1 MHEKQCDNS
10 FMHDVADQPAERA
23 AADIF
28 SSALSSAASGADG
41 SAVNSAFSSADGAAG
56 DALDALVPRLR
67 QFAVVA
73 REEHLTRAAELLGVP
88 QPTLSRSIARLEA
101 ELGVPLFTRPG
112 RSIRLTR
119 HGRHLLDA
127 AERAMADLAGP
138 LARLSSEAH
147 PDTGRVALGFL
158 HTLGGEAV
166 PRLVKD
172 FRARHPL
179 IRFALV
185 QDSGHGLL
193 TRLRNGE
200 IDLCL
205 TAPLPQTP
213 DVLSRRLVEQRIDLF
228 VPAGHWLSAAH
239 HGAGVPLAEAAD
251 EDFIVMEPGYGL
263 RTITDDLCRAA
274 GFEPRITFEG
284 EEADTARGL
293 VGAGLGVS
301 LLPATASSLADPSVV
316 AVRITAPK
324 AARTIGIA
332 WPGDRPL
339 TAPAVAFRDF
349 ALTYA
354 DRLPR

>member
-1 MHEKQCDNS
+1 MHE
-10 FMHDVADQPAERA
+10 A
-23 AADIF
+23 A
-28 SSALSSAASGADG
+28 SSAEA
-41 SAVNSAFSSADGAAG
+41 
-56 DALDALVPRLR
+56 ALDALVPRLR
-67 QFAVVA
+67 QFVVVA

-119 HGRHLLDA
+119 HGRSLLEA
-127 AERAMADLAGP
+127 AERTVTALTGP
-138 LARLSSEAH
+138 LERLTSEAH
-147 PDTGRVALGFL
+147 PASGRVALGFL
-158 HTLGGEAV
+158 HTLGGETV
-166 PRLVKD
+166 PRLLKD
-172 FRARHPL
+172 FRARRPL

-185 QDSGHGLL
+185 QDGGHGLL
-193 TRLRNGE
+193 ARLRDGE
-200 IDLCL
+200 LDLCL
-205 TAPLPQTP
+205 TAPLPQAP
-213 DVLSRRLVEQRIDLF
+213 DVRTRGLDEQRIDLF
-228 VPAGHWLSAAH
+228 VPVGHRLAARR
-239 HGAGVPLAEAAD
+239 AGVPLAEAAD

-263 RTITDDLCRAA
+263 RTISDDLCRAA

-316 AVRITAPK
+316 AVRISTPR

-332 WPGDRPL
+332 WPAMRPL
-339 TAPAVAFRDF
+339 APPAASFRDF

-354 DRLPR
+354 GRLPR

>member
-1 MHEKQCDNS
+1 MDDRGTE
-10 FMHDVADQPAERA
+10 A
-23 AADIF
+23 
-28 SSALSSAASGADG
+28 
-41 SAVNSAFSSADGAAG
+41 
-56 DALDALVPRLR
+56 ALDALVPRLR

-88 QPTLSRSIARLEA
+88 QPTLSRSIARLES

-112 RSIRLTR
+112 RAIRLTR
-119 HGRHLLDA
+119 HGRYLLDA
-127 AERAMADLAGP
+127 AERSLAALAGP
-138 LARLSSEAH
+138 LERLTGEAD
-147 PDTGRVALGFL
+147 PAGGRVALGFL
-158 HTLGGEAV
+158 HTLGDQTV
-166 PRLVKD
+166 PRLLKD
-172 FRARHPL
+172 FRATNAL

-185 QDSGHGLL
+185 QGSAHGLL
-193 TRLRNGE
+193 ARLRDGE

-205 TAPLPQTP
+205 TSPLPRAP
-213 DVLSRRLVEQRIDLF
+213 GVAARGLAEQRIDLF
-228 VPAGHWLSAAH
+228 VPAGHRLAARRRT
-239 HGAGVPLAEAAD
+239 GTPLAEAAD

-263 RTITDDLCRAA
+263 RAVADDLCRAA

-332 WPGDRPL
+332 WADDRPL
-339 TAPAVAFRDF
+339 AAPAAAFRDF

-354 DRLPR
+354 GRLPH